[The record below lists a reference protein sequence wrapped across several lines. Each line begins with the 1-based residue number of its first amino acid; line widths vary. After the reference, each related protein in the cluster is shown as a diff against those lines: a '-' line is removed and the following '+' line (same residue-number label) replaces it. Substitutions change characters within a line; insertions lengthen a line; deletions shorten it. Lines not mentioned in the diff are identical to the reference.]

1 MEISVLIP
9 SHHNSPLLQRCIDS
23 VIEAATKESSVD
35 VDIVVIAHNQSYNDI
50 NSSLPIHIYHVEDPE
65 KKISIGELRNMA
77 IAKASKEY
85 VLFVDADD
93 LLTEDAFT
101 EFAKYEGL
109 DIIQGKTFVKGVLF
123 NALDYCF
130 CTNVCIK
137 RSMVIDIF
145 PSLSVFEDEV
155 FQQAFQG
162 KSRLVATEKCTYK
175 YSEHTGIT
183 GIRTGGMHDG
193 TEEDFVFKLR
203 AYSRWALTDDCID
216 RKTKLTAFAYLLMDW
231 LTDFGTNIYPLSE
244 YAQDRQSAAGNLF
257 YNQQK
262 EEEQTEYVPA
272 DNPIN
277 GGEYQHNLVHK
288 TTPVIKKM
296 FGSLA
301 PAFYV
306 DKHCNLNCSYCKQ
319 KTFDIKE
326 RTPDQIIKDFRRAY
340 YFIKSKAEA
349 VHPSILGGEPT
360 LWDEKVQYS
369 VMNII
374 QEPEYTLF
382 TNGYNTEAPI
392 YNDPRA
398 RIFLH
403 IADWE
408 KKPVI
413 KTTRDHVHFS
423 IIMEGDKVEQL
434 IDYINNDFPEQYKD
448 ILYISPCRS
457 KDPKKVGTLEQL
469 RHLQDETGLKV
480 FSETVL
486 SKDVKQQQQLCFSA
500 ERDLQVYCDT
510 FTYVPC
516 CAPEFYEPINLYK
529 LNKEAERCFKQ
540 NCQSCVNYIWAL
552 RAQENGCR

>member
-23 VIEAATKESSVD
+23 VVEAASKEFSVD
-35 VDIVVIAHNQSYNDI
+35 VDIVVIAHNQTYEDI
-50 NSSLPIHIYHVEDPE
+50 NCSLPIHIYHVEDPG
-65 KKISIGELRNMA
+65 KKISIGELRNRA

-85 VLFVDADD
+85 ILFVDADD
-93 LLTEDAFT
+93 VLTEDAFT
-101 EFAKYEGL
+101 EFAKYNGQ
-109 DIIQGKTFVKGVLF
+109 DIVQGKSLVKGVLY

-130 CTNVCIK
+130 CTNICIK

-155 FQQAFQG
+155 FQRAFQTN
-162 KSRLVATEKCTYK
+162 SRLVATEKCTYK
-175 YSEHTGIT
+175 YSEHTGTT

-193 TEEDFVFKLR
+193 TEEDFAFKLR
-203 AYSRWALTDDCID
+203 AFSRWALTDDHIG
-216 RKTKLTAFAYLLMDW
+216 RETKLTAFAYLLMDW
-231 LTDFGTNIYPLSE
+231 LTTFGTNTQPLTT
-244 YAQDRQSAAGNLF
+244 YVQDRQYAATGILL
-257 YNQQK
+257 NQQA
-262 EEEQTEYVPA
+262 EQPPEYMPA
-272 DNPIN
+272 DEPIN

-288 TTPVIKKM
+288 TAPVIKKM

-306 DKHCNLNCSYCKQ
+306 DKHCNLNCSYCRQ

-326 RTPDQIIKDFRRAY
+326 RTPDQVIQDFRKAY
-340 YFIKSKAEA
+340 YFIKAKAE
-349 VHPSILGGEPT
+349 VMYPSILGGEPT
-360 LWDEKVQYS
+360 LWDEKVQRG

-374 QEPEYTLF
+374 QESEYALF

-469 RHLQDETGLKV
+469 KHLQDETGLKV
-480 FSETVL
+480 FSEAVL
-486 SKDVKQQQQLCFSA
+486 AKDVKQQQYACFSH
-500 ERDLQVYCDT
+500 EKDLQIYCDT

-516 CAPEFYEPINLYK
+516 CAPEFYEPISLLEISNHTK
-529 LNKEAERCFKQ
+529 PPFKQ

-552 RAQENGCR
+552 RAQENK

>member
-9 SHHNSPLLQRCIDS
+9 SHHNSSILQRCIDS
-23 VIEAATKESSVD
+23 VVEAAQRCPSA
-35 VDIVVIAHNQSYNDI
+35 DIEIVIVAHNQSYEDI
-50 NSSLPIHIYHVEDPE
+50 TAKDISLHIYPVEDPE
-65 KKISIGELRNMA
+65 KNVSIGELRNTA

-85 VLFVDADD
+85 ILFVDADD
-93 LLTEDAFT
+93 VLTEDAFT
-101 EFAKYEGL
+101 EFVKYEGL
-109 DIIQGKTFVKGVLF
+109 DIIQGKTLVKGILF

-137 RSMVIDIF
+137 RNMVIGIF
-145 PSLSVFEDEV
+145 PPLSVFEDEV
-155 FQQAFQG
+155 FQRTFQ
-162 KSRLVATEKCTYK
+162 KKPSLVATEKCTYK
-175 YSEHTGIT
+175 YSEHTGTT

-193 TEEDFVFKLR
+193 TEEDFVFKLH
-203 AYSRWALTDDCID
+203 AYSRWALTDDCIG
-216 RKTKLTAFAYLLMDW
+216 RQRKLTSFAYLLMDW
-231 LTDFGTNIYPLSE
+231 LTDFGGYTYPLSE
-244 YAQDRQSAAGNLF
+244 YVQDRQSATTNLF
-257 YNQQK
+257 LNQQ
-262 EEEQTEYVPA
+262 EEPTKYLPA
-272 DNPIN
+272 DEIIN

-288 TTPVIKKM
+288 TVPIIKKM

-326 RTPDQIIKDFRRAY
+326 RTSAQIIEDFRRAY
-340 YFIKSKAEA
+340 YFIKAKTDTMY
-349 VHPSILGGEPT
+349 PSILGGEPT
-360 LWDEKVQYS
+360 LWDEEVQHS

-374 QEPEYTLF
+374 QESEYALF

-413 KTTRDHVHFS
+413 KTTRDHVVFS

-457 KDPKKVGTLEQL
+457 KDPKKAGTLEQL
-469 RHLQDETGLKV
+469 KHLQDATGLKA
-480 FSETVL
+480 FSEAVL
-486 SKDVKQQQQLCFSA
+486 AKDVKQQQGACFSH
-500 ERDLQVYCDT
+500 ERDLQIYCDT

-516 CAPEFYEPINLYK
+516 CAPEFYEPISLYK
-529 LNKEAERCFKQ
+529 IDRSTETYFKQ
-540 NCQSCVNYIWAL
+540 NCQGCINYIWAL